1 MNWLKQHW
9 RLMKT
14 NSELKTFIQKFW
26 FSLVWIKPE
35 EEKNENKTEWVMK
48 SGLNGIKA
56 RKKESEFRN

>member
-1 MNWLKQHW
+1 
-9 RLMKT
+9 MKT